1 MIERETD
8 GQKDNECT
16 KLIAEK
22 VSEVILMCVFLS
34 VSTIS
39 LFFMSSSG
47 EETESPICL
56 QPLHQVSTIFNF
68 ISKKKKLIS
77 IQYSTTSYTN
87 FLFST
92 FLVLYIMSNVNV
104 STYSIY
110 GVTLSLIYHIQPAG
124 TRSNELKPGILI

>member
-39 LFFMSSSG
+39 LFSYVQLRRRDRESHLPTIASSSKY
-47 EETESPICL
+47 
-56 QPLHQVSTIFNF
+56 NF
-68 ISKKKKLIS
+68 
-77 IQYSTTSYTN
+77 
-87 FLFST
+87 
-92 FLVLYIMSNVNV
+92 
-104 STYSIY
+104 
-110 GVTLSLIYHIQPAG
+110 
-124 TRSNELKPGILI
+124 